1 MILNIAYKNLY
12 ALITMQMYI
21 NMKRNKR
28 NQLQKDN
35 QKEKYIKFLYIPL

>member
-1 MILNIAYKNLY
+1 MIPNTAYKNLY

-21 NMKRNKR
+21 NMKHKKR

-35 QKEKYIKFLYIPL
+35 QKEKYINSLYILL